1 MIRTLLI
8 LLSLLAMMA
17 GCSDHDDALP
27 GDGYPTET
35 APLPHG
41 RRTVLV
47 YMAMQNSLE
56 DYGCVRNDSL
66 ELVRARAAV
75 RPDDRLL
82 VLIDDSRPPRLYR
95 IGADT
100 EKPVRVHRWASEANS
115 TSPVFLSSVLRLVR
129 ERYSAD
135 SYGLVI
141 ESHGDGWLPAI
152 HPSADA
158 QPRLRFIGEDSM
170 GDGDGNTTQMDL
182 SALADAITAAGIH
195 MDYIFFD
202 ACLMQTVEG
211 AWALRHVTDH
221 VIASPIAVPYSGA
234 DYELQVND
242 GLFADQPD
250 RAIIDQYMR
259 VADSDGMALAAVCP
273 ARLDS
278 LAAVLRRALPSSPLA
293 GRTSP
298 DMSGVTTYQGYGWKL
313 NYRPYHFDAIEA
325 LQHLLPDSTAA
336 EARRAIDYAVTYH
349 AATDRVWIGPSVY
362 NFARVNPNTT
372 CSMAIFVPQSVYTY
386 NAARCIYGDLNAC
399 FARTAWYDAAGWQA
413 TGW

>member
-1 MIRTLLI
+1 MIRTLLL

-66 ELVRARAAV
+66 ELVRAREAI
-75 RPDDRLL
+75 DSCDRLL
-82 VLIDDSRPPRLYR
+82 LFIDDSRTPRLYR

-100 EKPVRVHRWASEANS
+100 ERPVLVHRWTEEANS
-115 TSPVFLSSVLRLVR
+115 TSPVFLSSVLRMMR

-141 ESHGDGWLPAI
+141 ESHGDGWLPALR
-152 HPSADA
+152 PSADA
-158 QPRLRFIGEDSM
+158 KPALRSIGEDVM

-182 SALADAITAAGIH
+182 TALADAITAAGIH

-211 AWALRHVTDH
+211 AWALRNVTDR
-221 VIASPIAVPYSGA
+221 VIASPISVPYCGA

-242 GLFADQPD
+242 GLFADNPD
-250 RAIIDQYMR
+250 RAIIDQYIR

-372 CSMAIFVPQSVYTY
+372 CSMAIFVPQSVYTS

>member
-82 VLIDDSRPPRLYR
+82 VFIDDSRPPRLYR

-129 ERYSAD
+129 ERYSHA
-135 SYGLVI
+135 SFV
-141 ESHGDGWLPAI
+141 E
-152 HPSADA
+152 
-158 QPRLRFIGEDSM
+158 RLR
-170 GDGDGNTTQMDL
+170 
-182 SALADAITAAGIH
+182 AL
-195 MDYIFFD
+195 
-202 ACLMQTVEG
+202 
-211 AWALRHVTDH
+211 
-221 VIASPIAVPYSGA
+221 
-234 DYELQVND
+234 
-242 GLFADQPD
+242 
-250 RAIIDQYMR
+250 
-259 VADSDGMALAAVCP
+259 
-273 ARLDS
+273 
-278 LAAVLRRALPSSPLA
+278 
-293 GRTSP
+293 GR
-298 DMSGVTTYQGYGWKL
+298 
-313 NYRPYHFDAIEA
+313 
-325 LQHLLPDSTAA
+325 
-336 EARRAIDYAVTYH
+336 
-349 AATDRVWIGPSVY
+349 
-362 NFARVNPNTT
+362 
-372 CSMAIFVPQSVYTY
+372 
-386 NAARCIYGDLNAC
+386 
-399 FARTAWYDAAGWQA
+399 
-413 TGW
+413 